1 MKCGGKVDI
10 LLTLASG
17 RRNMVLDRWE
27 VSKKEKI
34 KTEVRNYPF

>member
-1 MKCGGKVDI
+1 VKCGGKVDI

-17 RRNMVLDRWE
+17 RRNMVDRWE
-27 VSKKEKI
+27 VNKKEKI